1 MSTSKASTRRA
12 RPTAESRKARFVTG
26 SIPRHVMLMTLMGAI
41 GLMSIFLV
49 DLADLWFISMLNRVE
64 STAGLGY
71 AGTLAFTNL
80 SIVMGISI
88 AAGALVSIHM
98 GRKLRVR
105 ARKYATS
112 SLAVAMGTALVLTL
126 VMELFPHA
134 VLGLMGAK
142 GAALHEAT
150 VYLRIV
156 ALGFPLLAGA
166 ILFSFTLRAVGDP
179 MRSMYVTL
187 TVAVTNAV
195 LDPVFI
201 FGLGMGIAGA
211 ATATVTANILSFL
224 AGWHAMSRRHGMMS
238 NPSRAQ
244 LKRDAGGIARIAIPV
259 TLTQLATP
267 ALVAYFMYAAS
278 RFGDQTVA
286 AATIINRLV
295 PVFFGVVFSLSS
307 AVGPIIGQN
316 FGARQMRRVRQT
328 YLTGL
333 GFAAVYTLIMAAIL
347 FIFRD
352 RVPGWFSASGEAAA
366 LIVYF
371 CTFLSWSWIFT
382 SGQFVSQ
389 AAFNNLGKE
398 RWSTLFNW
406 ARAIFGTM
414 IPVEIAARYMGAKG
428 VFAGSAAGSAL
439 IGLLAVL
446 AAWSLIHRLA
456 RQEAA

>member
-1 MSTSKASTRRA
+1 
-12 RPTAESRKARFVTG
+12 
-26 SIPRHVMLMTLMGAI
+26 MLMTLMGAI

-64 STAGLGY
+64 STAGLGF
-71 AGTLAFTNL
+71 AGTLSFTNL

-88 AAGALVSIHM
+88 AAGALVSINM
-98 GRKLRVR
+98 GKKLRVR

-112 SLAVAMGTALVLTL
+112 SLAVAMGTALVITII
-126 VMELFPHA
+126 MELFPA
-134 VLGLMGAK
+134 GVLGLMGAK
-142 GAALHEAT
+142 GAALDQAII
-150 VYLRIV
+150 YLRIV

-179 MRSMYVTL
+179 KRSMYVTL
-187 TVAVTNAV
+187 TVALTNAL

-211 ATATVTANILSFL
+211 ATATVTANLLSFL
-224 AGWHAMSRRHGMMS
+224 AGWHSMSRHHGMLGK
-238 NPSRAQ
+238 PSRAQ

-267 ALVAYFMYAAS
+267 VLVAYFMYAAS
-278 RFGDQTVA
+278 RYGDQVVA
-286 AATIINRLV
+286 ASTIINRLV

-316 FGARQMRRVRQT
+316 FGAGHMQRVRQT

-333 GFAAVYTLIMAAIL
+333 IFAGVYTLFMSTVL
-347 FIFRD
+347 FVFRHQ
-352 RVPGWFSASGEAAA
+352 VPGWFSASGQAAS

-371 CTFLSWSWIFT
+371 CTFLSWSWLFT

-398 RWSTLFNW
+398 RWSTMFNW
-406 ARAIFGTM
+406 SRAIFGT
-414 IPVEIAARYMGAKG
+414 IVPVEIATRFMGAKG
-428 VFAGSAAGSAL
+428 VFAGSAIGSAL
-439 IGLLAVL
+439 VGLAAVA
-446 AAWSLIHRLA
+446 AAWSLINRLA
-456 RQEAA
+456 RKDAA